1 MIVVNQA
8 WQTFHWGLN
17 GHISA
22 TSLASPPLLSLS
34 FSQSLAL
41 SFYQASGQWATNTQG
56 LFRLLDTVC
65 PLLGGRPPGKLILI
79 QNQFSLLS
87 LFPYS
92 SNSASQA
99 KPPPWILSNPVTPT
113 EHSWFYTPR
122 KRLDLGGLH
131 ASRSVWRHLWLGV
144 EETTKQRWQWNTEET
159 QRDIPTSVIMIFTF
173 WIMSCHLP
181 TCTCHVCHY
190 SRQDGNEQPQHGNCL
205 AQAWGWVGLRGMIE

>member
-1 MIVVNQA
+1 MQPKPAPLPLPLVHSHFLANGQKTKPVIKRGLITAVVVVNQA

-22 TSLASPPLLSLS
+22 TSLASPPPPLLFLA

-41 SFYQASGQWATNTQG
+41 SFYQASGQWATNTPG
-56 LFRLLDTVC
+56 LFRLLDTLC

-92 SNSASQA
+92 ANSASQA
-99 KPPPWILSNPVTPT
+99 KLPPWILSNPVTPT

-131 ASRSVWRHLWLGV
+131 ASSSVWRHLWLEV
-144 EETTKQRWQWNTEET
+144 EGRTNDHSET
-159 QRDIPTSVIMIFTF
+159 
-173 WIMSCHLP
+173 
-181 TCTCHVCHY
+181 
-190 SRQDGNEQPQHGNCL
+190 
-205 AQAWGWVGLRGMIE
+205 

>member
-22 TSLASPPLLSLS
+22 TSLASPPPPHPTTPTLLSLA

-41 SFYQASGQWATNTQG
+41 SFYQASGQWATNTRG
-56 LFRLLDTVC
+56 LFRLLDTLC

-87 LFPYS
+87 LFFPPDS

-99 KPPPWILSNPVTPT
+99 KLPPWILSNPVTPT

-131 ASRSVWRHLWLGV
+131 ASSSVWRHLWLEVEGRTNDDSRKRGV
-144 EETTKQRWQWNTEET
+144 RERERSLLSS
-159 QRDIPTSVIMIFTF
+159 PPFTF
-173 WIMSCHLP
+173 
-181 TCTCHVCHY
+181 
-190 SRQDGNEQPQHGNCL
+190 
-205 AQAWGWVGLRGMIE
+205 